1 MKSKQRLFES
11 ISQFLRRIVDVHLD
25 SLVFLALFGLIAHG
39 TFYSGRLDTLFPY
52 NHLYISNIIILPLWK
67 YKVNRNALIL
77 TIQGV
82 SDYSSI
88 SCSGEII
95 KPTVRN
101 LRPGSDLLF
110 CSGNKIL
117 AIFDTAFSN
126 SSSVK

>member
-1 MKSKQRLFES
+1 MKSKQRLFER

-25 SLVFLALFGLIAHG
+25 GLVFLALFDLIAHG

-52 NHLYISNIIILPLWK
+52 NHLYISIIIILPLWK

-101 LRPGSDLLF
+101 LRPGSGLLF